1 MCKDSVR
8 WQNLKIGIISGIVG
22 VMTLFLLLLLISAFG
37 DKILIQDRWM
47 QITLKLSLLLS
58 GSSCAIVISQKIQN
72 EILIAILAGEGILF
86 LTTLLPSVIRKSQL
100 DIMSM
105 AVNII
110 ILALGSYLGSFFK
123 KTRHRRKNKKRRNY
137 RT

>member
-8 WQNLKIGIISGIVG
+8 WQNLKVGIISGIIG

-58 GSSCAIVISQKIQN
+58 GISCAIVISQKIQN
-72 EILIAILAGEGILF
+72 EILIEILAG
-86 LTTLLPSVIRKSQL
+86 
-100 DIMSM
+100 
-105 AVNII
+105 
-110 ILALGSYLGSFFK
+110 
-123 KTRHRRKNKKRRNY
+123 
-137 RT
+137 